1 MENIALWK
9 RALAEFAAVFLLASI
24 GLMTVATAITTGAYG
39 LFELSIAFGF
49 AITVMVV
56 VSGAV
61 SGAHFNPAIT
71 IMLASLRRFP
81 WRDVPVYIVAQIS
94 GGLVGALVLYFFYSG
109 PIRAYEAASNIT
121 RGQPNSSL
129 SGMIFA
135 CYSPNPAIAAGQKW
149 PLDIINTPTAVLAEA
164 FATFILAIVVLAA
177 VDTRNSFAPN
187 LPLFALWIGL
197 IIAFI
202 IMVEAPLT
210 MACINPARDLG
221 PRIAITILGWG
232 DAAFPGVG
240 RPWWVWTVGPIL
252 GALVGGAAW
261 SFIFG
266 RFLATRPVDV
276 EAAGTQADRQETPTP
291 GGDPHHHGSKD
302 DGELP
307 PAGVDRR

>member
-1 MENIALWK
+1 VENLALWK
-9 RALAEFAAVFLLASI
+9 RALAEFSAVFLLASI
-24 GLMTVATAITTGAYG
+24 GLMTVATALTTGAYG

-71 IMLASLRRFP
+71 IMLASFRRFP
-81 WRDVPVYIVAQIS
+81 WRDVPLYIAAQIS
-94 GGLVGALVLYFFYSG
+94 GGVVGALVLYFFFSG
-109 PIRAYEAASNIT
+109 PIRAFEAASKIT
-121 RGQPNSSL
+121 RGQPNSSV

-135 CYSPNPAIAAGQKW
+135 CYSPQSRHRRRQAMAVGHHQH
-149 PLDIINTPTAVLAEA
+149 PTAVLAEA
-164 FATFILAIVVLAA
+164 FATLILAIVVFAA

-187 LPLFALWIGL
+187 LPLFALWIGF

-221 PRIAITILGWG
+221 PRIAITMLGWG
-232 DAAFPGVG
+232 AAAFPGVG

-252 GALVGGAAW
+252 GALAGGAAW
-261 SFIFG
+261 TFIFG
-266 RFLATRPVDV
+266 KFLTPRPVDL
-276 EAAGTQADRQETPTP
+276 EAAGVQADRLETPTP
-291 GGDPHHHGSKD
+291 GGDPHRHGND
-302 DGELP
+302 EDEG
-307 PAGVDRR
+307 R